1 MQVMVVIK
9 SFKAGDG
16 KLGHRFYIGTGPD
29 DLEEAGT
36 LNVPEAMSPLFRSAL
51 LAGAR
56 QSKGQVVF
64 IFEGDDRSRPRD

>member
-9 SFKAGDG
+9 SFKAGEG
-16 KLGHRFYIGTGPD
+16 RLGHRFYIGTGPD

-36 LNVPEAMSPLFRSAL
+36 LMVPETMSPTFRSAL

-56 QSKGQVVF
+56 HSGGQVVF
-64 IFEGDDRSRPRD
+64 IFEGDDRNKPRD